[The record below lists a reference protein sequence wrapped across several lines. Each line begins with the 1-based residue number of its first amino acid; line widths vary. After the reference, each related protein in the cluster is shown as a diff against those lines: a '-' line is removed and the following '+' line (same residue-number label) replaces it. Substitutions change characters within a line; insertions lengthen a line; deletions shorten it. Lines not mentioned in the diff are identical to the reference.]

1 MEYDFKTIYKTF
13 DVSYLSNDKNLLDN
27 TLVDSKELK
36 NYESIEES
44 KEDLIVILIRKFKLR
59 ISIRKNRNLS
69 RHIFISEDYNFEPA
83 ELKHDDSIKI
93 AIVKDNLDKWTNLD
107 SYDYIFTFKE
117 HIKEL
122 KEHGSVFPI
131 EDTCVFTQIK
141 FILNNLYKRKLNKF
155 YYFLKEVDFQKV
167 FPKTNDYFRV
177 LNSDYFDYDW
187 YRDTY
192 GLKDNTDSVIH
203 YLLIGSLKGYDPGP
217 NFSVD
222 EYYECNEDVKEKGVD
237 ALLHYERY
245 GRKENRFVSFEDRD
259 ERSYDSI
266 LNSPYFDED
275 WYKRTYELDED
286 VDAVNHYLNIGYAE
300 CYNPGPDFSTQ
311 EYCEL
316 NWAVKEKDM
325 NPLVHYELFG
335 RREKRKIY
343 FSDDRHKEDHD
354 LILNSP
360 YFDEDWYKRTYKL
373 DEDED
378 AVNHYLY
385 VGYAKGYNPG
395 PDFST
400 HEYYECNIDV
410 KRHGMNPLIHY
421 ERHGRNE
428 NRFVSFEDKDERSH
442 EMILNSP
449 YFDEDWYKSTYELDD
464 EVDYADHYLRIGH
477 VKRYNP
483 GPDFS
488 TQEYLELNRDVPERN
503 MNPLVHYELF
513 GRIQNRNIRFSD
525 MQHKKDHDLILNSPY
540 FDGEW
545 YKSTYNIGDDVD
557 PIDHYLSIGYA
568 KEYNPGPNFSTHG
581 YYERNIDVKRH
592 GMNPLIHY
600 ERHGRN
606 EGRKII

>member
-13 DVSYLSNDKNLLDN
+13 DVSYLSNDKNLLND
-27 TLVDSKELK
+27 TIVDSKELK

-167 FPKTNDYFRV
+167 FPKTNDYFKV

-259 ERSYDSI
+259 ERSYDS
-266 LNSPYFDED
+266 
-275 WYKRTYELDED
+275 
-286 VDAVNHYLNIGYAE
+286 
-300 CYNPGPDFSTQ
+300 
-311 EYCEL
+311 
-316 NWAVKEKDM
+316 
-325 NPLVHYELFG
+325 
-335 RREKRKIY
+335 
-343 FSDDRHKEDHD
+343 
-354 LILNSP
+354 ILNSP

-488 TQEYLELNRDVPERN
+488 TQEYIELNRDVPERN